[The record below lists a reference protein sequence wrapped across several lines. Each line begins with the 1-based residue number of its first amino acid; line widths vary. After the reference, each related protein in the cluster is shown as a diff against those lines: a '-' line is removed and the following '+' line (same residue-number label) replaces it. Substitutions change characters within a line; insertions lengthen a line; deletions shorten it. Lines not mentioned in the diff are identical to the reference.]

1 MEFIDYLTLPII
13 LAIGAVVSWEDF
25 RLKKVRNIWIFW
37 GLIYGV
43 GVLLVLFLNSLV
55 FDLWNYN
62 LLFLDSAIIPLSY
75 WLKVLINSLISFV
88 IVFFLWSFELLPAG
102 DAKLVFLFSFLTPLK
117 YYWQSYLPLY
127 PSFALIINIFVPI
140 FFYFFARGV
149 FLILKNIYLFTI
161 KKKKIDFSKN
171 ETKEKVKKLFERIS
185 LNILRILAI
194 LVLVGMILNYFGLF
208 YDAYGYF
215 FPLLFIFYRGLNLF
229 LVKTKNFKA
238 RVAYH
243 LLLILFICGIFIANT
258 FKFGL
263 GQAAHQFWFI
273 VEVSF
278 YFSILFMVLMAVAQL
293 YIQRTGI
300 RKVHIDDLKPG
311 MVLGSDKYMLPQI
324 GSVSS
329 SGLTP
334 EQRTTVC
341 NWARKN
347 GLNPEEACQKIGSVH
362 MGELTSSQ
370 IELIKKWSCNN
381 KDIDQLEVYQKFP
394 FAGFVFAGVVLTLI
408 IKQSVI
414 IWVIDLF

>member
-1 MEFIDYLTLPII
+1 
-13 LAIGAVVSWEDF
+13 
-25 RLKKVRNIWIFW
+25 
-37 GLIYGV
+37 
-43 GVLLVLFLNSLV
+43 
-55 FDLWNYN
+55 
-62 LLFLDSAIIPLSY
+62 
-75 WLKVLINSLISFV
+75 
-88 IVFFLWSFELLPAG
+88 
-102 DAKLVFLFSFLTPLK
+102 
-117 YYWQSYLPLY
+117 LY